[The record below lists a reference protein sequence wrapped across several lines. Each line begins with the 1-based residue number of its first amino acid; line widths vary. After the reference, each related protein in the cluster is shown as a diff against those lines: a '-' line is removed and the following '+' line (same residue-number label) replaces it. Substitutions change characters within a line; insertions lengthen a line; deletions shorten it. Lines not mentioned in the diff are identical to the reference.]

1 MVYWTIMRRTRNI
14 FSIAFVLLLF
24 ISFSQVHAMTQ
35 SELTTR
41 LNTLA
46 RQYPRV
52 TFRAIVGSLED
63 GNVLYT
69 RNATQPSHPA
79 SNMKLF
85 VTAAALQTLGEDF
98 VIETSV
104 YSKTKPVSGVVQGD
118 LILYGRGD
126 PTLLDTDI
134 ADLVA
139 QLKQRRITRITG
151 NIVGDESYLRGP
163 RIPPGRDA
171 GDLQAYYGAE
181 VSALSVYENII
192 GIGLRPGRIVG
203 SKPVIS
209 TIVPRTN
216 AVTIINNAV
225 TGSTKSKPTFL
236 IKRDTNTNIF
246 RITGTI
252 PINTKDQ
259 TYFLS
264 ISDPARYTA
273 TLFYEKLIAEGIKV
287 DGTVT
292 TTNDPKFSEKVRLL
306 ASVSSQPLPIIIEE
320 TNKRSVNLFAELL
333 LRILGK
339 DAEQTL
345 TGTQTINHDALGIN
359 VIREYLE
366 SINIDSSP
374 VRMVDGSGL
383 GSGAQATP
391 QTSLALLRAVQKTDY
406 KKSFFDSLAI
416 AGVDGTLSNRLKQ
429 QSTQGLLQAKTGTL
443 DTASTLVGTI
453 PTTSGK
459 TIGFAFYTTYPRG
472 TSGQVM
478 IDRASTFIAQFA
490 QTN

>member
-1 MVYWTIMRRTRNI
+1 MVYWTIMRRTQKI

-24 ISFSQVHAMTQ
+24 ISSSQVHAMTQ

-41 LNTLA
+41 LNALA

-52 TFRAIVGSLED
+52 MFRAEVGALEES
-63 GNVLYT
+63 NVLYN

-85 VTAAALQTLGEDF
+85 VTATALEVLSEDF

-104 YSKTKPVSGVVQGD
+104 YSKTKPVSGVVDGD

-192 GIGLRPGRIVG
+192 GIGLRPGRTVG
-203 SKPVIS
+203 SKAIVS

-252 PINTKDQ
+252 PLNTKDQ
-259 TYFLS
+259 IYFLS
-264 ISDPARYTA
+264 ISDPARYSA
-273 TLFYEKLIAEGIKV
+273 TLFYEKLIAEGIQV
-287 DGTVT
+287 DGTIK
-292 TTNDPKFSEKVRLL
+292 TTNDPKFSEQVRLL
-306 ASVSSQPLPIIIEE
+306 AEVSSKPLSEIIKE
-320 TNKRSVNLFAELL
+320 TNKRSVNLFAELI

-339 DAEQTL
+339 KAEQRL
-345 TGTQTINHDALGIN
+345 TGTQTLTHDALGIN
-359 VIREYLE
+359 TVREYLE
-366 SINIDSSP
+366 SVGIDSTS
-374 VRMVDGSGL
+374 VRIVDGSGL

-406 KKSFFDSLAI
+406 KNSFLDSLAI

-429 QSTQGLLQAKTGTL
+429 QSTRTLLRAKTGTL

-453 PTTSGK
+453 PTPSGK
-459 TIGFAFYTTYPRG
+459 TIGFALYTTYPRG
-472 TSGQVM
+472 TSGQAM
-478 IDRASTFIAQFA
+478 IDRASTLIAQFA